1 MLLLHLFI
9 EVSLK
14 FLSLAAA
21 SILVACSNQAASAK
35 ETMTAAPEITV
46 QQTTQPPATTV
57 TTTTSTV
64 NTAAISSAVTNGS
77 QFIGNQNA
85 IQKELIEVF
94 QKAFPNLDITKI
106 GLVYGTYYEVE
117 AMNSTTELT
126 YRYEKNS
133 KTFILAEQ
141 DKSDPN
147 ENILEKLNLP
157 NLKQVDDM
165 IAIAQKAFSTGVL
178 REWSVDKNHGNII
191 WEFEFLESNGND
203 VTVKVSNSTGQV
215 LEMDR

>member
-1 MLLLHLFI
+1 MLHLFI

-35 ETMTAAPEITV
+35 ETTTAAPEITV

-64 NTAAISSAVTNGS
+64 NTAATSSAVTNGS

-106 GLVYGTYYEVE
+106 RLVYGTYYEVE

-126 YRYEKNS
+126 YRYDKNS

-141 DKSDPN
+141 DKSDSN

-215 LEMDR
+215 LEIDR

>member
-1 MLLLHLFI
+1 MKKTTKI
-9 EVSLK
+9 
-14 FLSLAAA
+14 LSLAAA
-21 SILVACSNQAASAK
+21 SLLAACSNQAAPAK
-35 ETMTAAPEITV
+35 ETTTAAPEITV
-46 QQTTQPPATTV
+46 QQTTQVSATTV

-64 NTAAISSAVTNGS
+64 NSAATSSAVTNGS

-85 IQKELIEVF
+85 SQKELIEVF

-106 GLVYGTYYEVE
+106 RLVYGTYYEVE

-126 YRYEKNS
+126 YRYDKNS

-141 DKSDPN
+141 DKSDSN
-147 ENILEKLNLP
+147 KNILEKLNLP

-165 IAIAQKAFSTGVL
+165 IAIVQKAFSTGVL
-178 REWSVDKNHGNII
+178 REWSVDKDHGDII

-215 LEMDR
+215 LEIDR

>member
-1 MLLLHLFI
+1 
-9 EVSLK
+9 
-14 FLSLAAA
+14 
-21 SILVACSNQAASAK
+21 
-35 ETMTAAPEITV
+35 MTAAPEITV

>member
-1 MLLLHLFI
+1 MEWNNEKTTKI
-9 EVSLK
+9 
-14 FLSLAAA
+14 LSLAAA
-21 SILVACSNQAASAK
+21 SLLAACSNQAASAK
-35 ETMTAAPEITV
+35 ETTTAVSEITV
-46 QQTTQPPATTV
+46 QQTTQAPATTV

-64 NTAAISSAVTNGS
+64 NTAATSSAVINGS
-77 QFIGNQNA
+77 HFIGNQNE

-106 GLVYGTYYEVE
+106 GLVYGMYYEVE

-126 YRYEKNS
+126 YRQDKNS

-178 REWSVDKNHGNII
+178 REWSVDKDHEDII
-191 WEFEFLESNGND
+191 WEFEFLESNEND

-215 LEMDR
+215 LEIDR

>member
-1 MLLLHLFI
+1 MKI
-9 EVSLK
+9 TTK
-14 FLSLAAA
+14 ILSLAAA
-21 SILVACSNQAASAK
+21 SLLAACSNQAASAK
-35 ETMTAAPEITV
+35 ETTTAVSEITV
-46 QQTTQPPATTV
+46 QQTTQAPATTV

-64 NTAAISSAVTNGS
+64 NTAATSSAVINGS
-77 QFIGNQNA
+77 HFIGNQNE

-106 GLVYGTYYEVE
+106 GLVYGMYYEVE

-126 YRYEKNS
+126 YRQDKNS

-178 REWSVDKNHGNII
+178 REWSVDKDHEDII

-215 LEMDR
+215 LEIDR

>member
-1 MLLLHLFI
+1 M
-9 EVSLK
+9 K

-35 ETMTAAPEITV
+35 ETTTAAPEITV

-64 NTAAISSAVTNGS
+64 NTAATSSAVTNGS

-106 GLVYGTYYEVE
+106 RLVYGTYYEVE

-126 YRYEKNS
+126 YRYDKNS

-141 DKSDPN
+141 DKSDSN

-215 LEMDR
+215 LEIDR

>member
-1 MLLLHLFI
+1 MFLLHLFI

-21 SILVACSNQAASAK
+21 SLLVACSNQASSAK
-35 ETMTAAPEITV
+35 ETTTAAPEITV

-64 NTAAISSAVTNGS
+64 NTAATSSAVTNGS

-94 QKAFPNLDITKI
+94 QKAFPNLVITKI

-133 KTFILAEQ
+133 KIFILAEQ

-203 VTVKVSNSTGQV
+203 VTVTVSNSTGQV
-215 LEMDR
+215 LEINR

>member
-1 MLLLHLFI
+1 
-9 EVSLK
+9 
-14 FLSLAAA
+14 
-21 SILVACSNQAASAK
+21 
-35 ETMTAAPEITV
+35 MTAAPEITV

-64 NTAAISSAVTNGS
+64 NTAATSSAVTNGS

-85 IQKELIEVF
+85 SQKELIEVF

-106 GLVYGTYYEVE
+106 RLVYGTYYEVE

-126 YRYEKNS
+126 YRYDKNS

-141 DKSDPN
+141 DKSDSN
-147 ENILEKLNLP
+147 KNILEKLNLP

-165 IAIAQKAFSTGVL
+165 IAIVQKAFSTGVL
-178 REWSVDKNHGNII
+178 REWSVDKNHGDII

-215 LEMDR
+215 LEIDR